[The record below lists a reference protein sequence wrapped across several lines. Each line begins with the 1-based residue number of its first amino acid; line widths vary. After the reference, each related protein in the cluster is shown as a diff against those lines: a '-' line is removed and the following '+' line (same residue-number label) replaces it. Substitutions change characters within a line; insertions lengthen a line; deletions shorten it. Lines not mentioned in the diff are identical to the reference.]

1 MRVTEQIAT
10 DALIDSITAQAEGK
24 DRPKYLRLADAFVDC
39 VVSGRFLP
47 GQRVPTE
54 AELTRTLPVSMG
66 TVQKAMSKLAADG
79 FVVRHRKTGTFIND
93 RLSQVNEVFV
103 YRFKDPVSGQIM
115 LPFVR
120 TLAVELDEQQGAWSE
135 VLSVARTVRID
146 RLVWFDQ
153 QPPAFSSI
161 YFKPEHGQ
169 QFLGMPLETLHGRS
183 LHRSLIE
190 TFNLPSIR
198 MEHRFGCRILSDQAC
213 EALMLK
219 SGSYGT
225 VWDITDFTFG
235 DRPFLFQRYQLSPD
249 HPPVEIAE
257 SHNH

>member
-1 MRVTEQIAT
+1 MTEQIAT
-10 DALIDSITAQAEGK
+10 DALVDSIAAQAEGR
-24 DRPKYLRLADAFVDC
+24 DRPKYLRLADAFVEC
-39 VVSGRFLP
+39 VISGVFLP

-54 AELTRTLPVSMG
+54 AELTRKLPVSMG
-66 TVQKAMSKLAADG
+66 TIQKAMSKLASDG
-79 FVVRHRKTGTFIND
+79 FVVRNRKTGTFIND
-93 RLSQVNEVFV
+93 RQSQVNEVFV
-103 YRFKDPVSGQIM
+103 YRFKDPVTGKIM

-120 TLAVELDEQQGAWSE
+120 TLAVEPDEQEGAWSE
-135 VLSVARTVRID
+135 VLSVERTVRID

-161 YFKPEHGQ
+161 YFKPEHGE
-169 QFLGMPLETLHGRS
+169 QFLQMPLENLHGRS

-198 MEHRFGCRILSDQAC
+198 MEHRFGCRILNDQAC

-219 SGSYGT
+219 RGSYGT
-225 VWDITDFTFG
+225 VWDIVDFTFG

-257 SHNH
+257 SHSH

>member
-1 MRVTEQIAT
+1 MTQQIAT
-10 DALIDSITAQAEGK
+10 DALVDSIAAQAVGK
-24 DRPKYLRLADAFVDC
+24 DRPKYLRLADAFVEC

-54 AELTRTLPVSMG
+54 AELTQKLPVSMG
-66 TVQKAMSKLAADG
+66 TVQKAMSKLASDG
-79 FVVRHRKTGTFIND
+79 FVVRNRKTGTFIND

-103 YRFKDPVSGQIM
+103 YRFKDPASGKIM

-120 TLAVELDEQQGAWSE
+120 TMAVELDEQEGAWSE

-161 YFKPEHGQ
+161 YFKPEHGE
-169 QFLGMPLETLHGRS
+169 QFLSMPLETMHGRS

-190 TFNLPSIR
+190 RFNLPSIR
-198 MEHRFGCRILSDQAC
+198 MEHKFGCRILSDQAC
-213 EALMLK
+213 DALMLK
-219 SGSYGT
+219 PGSYGT

-235 DRPFLFQRYQLSPD
+235 DTPFLFQRYQLSPD